1 MMNLFLLHDV
11 LRIIYSISGIWCS
24 GNCQDALCSFQSELA
39 SSHERATGNEFIV
52 TKHIIFILH

>member
-1 MMNLFLLHDV
+1 MN
-11 LRIIYSISGIWCS
+11 YGIWCS

-52 TKHIIFILH
+52 TKHIIFIFH